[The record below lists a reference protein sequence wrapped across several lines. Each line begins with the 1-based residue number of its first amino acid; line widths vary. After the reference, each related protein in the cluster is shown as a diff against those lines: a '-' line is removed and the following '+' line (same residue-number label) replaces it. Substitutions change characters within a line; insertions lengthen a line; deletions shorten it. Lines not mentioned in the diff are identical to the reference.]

1 MTFAK
6 FLIRISLL
14 FIIKLIKARFMSP
27 IFSLVPKKF
36 LVRSR
41 VGPLFKIFNS
51 IGLGLGFGTTNRI
64 FVGIGQS
71 RALPIVTLVRTDFRL
86 KLFHFWKKN
95 YFMSRRLIRSLYNQF
110 HFIRFWG
117 ESNEK
122 KFQANGLKF
131 LMAMKEK
138 VPAKFLL

>member
-64 FVGIGQS
+64 F
-71 RALPIVTLVRTDFRL
+71 RALPIVTLVRTDLRL
-86 KLFHFWKKN
+86 QLFNFWKKN